1 MRYLNANT
9 IIVISS
15 RKSMRYLKKVIS
27 SKYLTVTIGKV
38 RTYLSVNLMII
49 SLNVILIK
57 DRENMNKVVSRI
69 WKQHSVWKRHL
80 ALFCL

>member
-38 RTYLSVNLMII
+38 QTYLSVNLMII

-69 WKQHSVWKRHL
+69 
-80 ALFCL
+80 

>member
-1 MRYLNANT
+1 
-9 IIVISS
+9 
-15 RKSMRYLKKVIS
+15 MRYLKKVIS

-38 RTYLSVNLMII
+38 QTYLSVNLMII

-69 WKQHSVWKRHL
+69 
-80 ALFCL
+80 